1 MKNYKAEIT
10 KIISKSPAVM
20 SEDYN
25 LIDEM
30 AVKILSLIREIV
42 NEAVKPMDYAE
53 NVLDKNVHHLE
64 ISLYNQRKDGYN
76 QACSEILSNVEEM
89 IK

>member
-42 NEAVKPMDYAE
+42 QEAKGQDRH
-53 NVLDKNVHHLE
+53 NTT
-64 ISLYNQRKDGYN
+64 ISDSFYDRGIEEGYN
-76 QACSEILSNVEEM
+76 IRGSEILSNVEEM